1 MALSEKQ
8 FKVINDLFEA
18 GGDESAV
25 RQKHNISYRLWHKWL
40 NDKNFTDG
48 IARRLESS
56 KRSSQIL
63 LAQYNSLA
71 AAKLVQLCGSNN
83 AETSRKACMDI
94 LELEAGL
101 KQVSQTSTNE
111 PVEPERAID
120 PVTASKLLAALA
132 EKENP

>member
-8 FKVINDLFEA
+8 FKAINDLFEC
-18 GGDESAV
+18 GGDEAAV
-25 RQKHNISYRLWHKWL
+25 RQKNNISLRLWYKWL
-40 NDKNFTDG
+40 KDKNFTEG

-83 AETSRKACMDI
+83 AETSRKACLGI
-94 LELEAGL
+94 LGLETVL
-101 KQVSQTSTNE
+101 KQSNE
-111 PVEPERAID
+111 ALKEPTKPAPIID
-120 PVTASKLLAALA
+120 PTTASKILAALA
-132 EKENP
+132 KS